1 MWLVLAP
8 LVPGPTMA
16 DVMDDAAS
24 IAQQGKALQEDA
36 EPLDLAPW
44 LPPKAPVFSD
54 GIEETQAHSRRVIDA
69 ALSRV
74 GIDQQP
80 AAIGRDGRRVEVFVS
95 LSLGDTVLREIFQEA
110 SGRDDVT
117 VVFRGVPEGNSIT
130 EGIRRIH
137 RILKGLESVPN
148 VTIDPTKFR
157 ELHINAVPELV
168 LFFDGAVVARATGT
182 TGIDAFLTRVNSGL
196 SGDMGKLGP
205 AAVVTE
211 PDLIEVMQS
220 RLAALDLA
228 GRMSNAMQRYLGE
241 VDFVPLARATE
252 ARVREVDPTVYVRR
266 DIKDASGHVL
276 AAAGTR
282 INPLDKVPFRSRIIV
297 FDAMT
302 AAERLLARRLRREA
316 RSKTILLTTRLD
328 REAGWEGLRQLEDEL
343 RAPVFLL
350 TEEVRRRFRIER
362 TVSVVEARGMNFEV
376 REVPAIE
383 PKAN

>member
-1 MWLVLAP
+1 
-8 LVPGPTMA
+8 MA
-16 DVMDDAAS
+16 DVMEDAAS
-24 IAQQGKALQEDA
+24 IAQQGKALQEDVK
-36 EPLDLAPW
+36 PLDLAPW
-44 LPPKAPVFSD
+44 LRPKAPVIPD
-54 GIEETQAHSRRVIDA
+54 GIEEIQAHSQRVIDA
-69 ALSRV
+69 ALGR
-74 GIDQQP
+74 IDQQP
-80 AAIGRDGRRVEVFVS
+80 AVRRESRRVSVFVS
-95 LSLGDTVLREIFQEA
+95 LSLGDAVLREIFQEA

-130 EGIRRIH
+130 DGIRRIH
-137 RILKGLESVPN
+137 RILKELESVPN

-168 LFFDGAVVARATGT
+168 LFSDGAVVARAKGI
-182 TGIDAFLTRVNSGL
+182 TGIDAFLTRANSGL

-205 AAVVTE
+205 VAVVTE
-211 PDLIEVMQS
+211 PDLIEVMRS
-220 RLAALDLA
+220 KLATLDLA

-241 VDFVPLARATE
+241 VDFVRIPRATE

-266 DIKDASGHVL
+266 DIKDASGQIL
-276 AAAGTR
+276 AAAGTQ

-302 AAERLLARRLRREA
+302 ATERLLARRLIREA
-316 RSKTILLTTRLD
+316 RSKAILLTTRLD

-362 TVSVVEARGMNFEV
+362 TVSVVEARGMTFEV